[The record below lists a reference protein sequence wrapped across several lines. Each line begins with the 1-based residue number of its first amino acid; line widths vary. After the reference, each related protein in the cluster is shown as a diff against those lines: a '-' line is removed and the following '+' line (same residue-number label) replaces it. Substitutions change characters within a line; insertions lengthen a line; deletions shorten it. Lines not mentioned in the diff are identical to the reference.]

1 MTPYTREAID
11 RVVENIGSLIN
22 QVDRKKHF
30 FSVSAWNSFRPID
43 LYARVQY
50 RLCDEQALR
59 VITIAN
65 IEIAED
71 FQRQGI
77 FKELLVNLEQLAK
90 LRNFDAIVVESLNN
104 HDLRD
109 YLLRIGFKPIN
120 AHEPMIAVTLY
131 REVNREQVS

>member
-11 RVVENIGSLIN
+11 QVVENVGSLID
-22 QVDRKKHF
+22 QVERKKHF
-30 FSVSAWNSFRPID
+30 FSVSAWQSFRPID

-50 RLCDEQALR
+50 RLCDGQALR

-90 LRNFDAIVVESLNN
+90 LRKFDAIVVESLNN

-131 REVNREQVS
+131 REVNREQVA

>member
-11 RVVENIGSLIN
+11 RVAENIGNLID
-22 QVDRKKHF
+22 QVQQKKHF
-30 FSVSAWNSFRPID
+30 FSVSAWNSFRPTD

-50 RLCDEQALR
+50 RLCDGQSFR

-65 IEIAED
+65 IEIEKS

-90 LRNFDAIVVESLNN
+90 LRKFDAIVVESLNN

-120 AHEPMIAVTLY
+120 QHEPMIAVTLY
-131 REVNREQVS
+131 REVNREQVA

>member
-1 MTPYTREAID
+1 MTPHTQESID
-11 RVVENIGSLIN
+11 RVVENIGNLID
-22 QVDRKKHF
+22 QVQQKKHF
-30 FSVSAWNSFRPID
+30 FSVSAWQSFRPID

-50 RLCDEQALR
+50 RLCDGQSFR

-65 IEIAED
+65 IEIAEQ

-77 FKELLVNLEQLAK
+77 FKELLVNLEQPAK

-120 AHEPMIAVTLY
+120 QHEPMIAVTLY
-131 REVNREQVS
+131 REVNREQVA

>member
-11 RVVENIGSLIN
+11 QVVENIDNLID
-22 QVDRKKHF
+22 QVEQKKHF
-30 FSVSAWNSFRPID
+30 FSVSAWQSFRPID

-50 RLCDEQALR
+50 RLCDGQSFR

-65 IEIAED
+65 IEIEES

-104 HDLRD
+104 HDFRD

-120 AHEPMIAVTLY
+120 QHEPMIAVTLY
-131 REVNREQVS
+131 REVNREQVA